1 MPSLTFVL
9 PHWLYWLGLGLFP
22 LMAMVVVRRQ
32 RLQAPPRLSV
42 PLAYFLL
49 VSGGLF
55 GVHRLYL
62 KSRWSLVF
70 MALFL
75 ALLWVNVE
83 TREARDGVS
92 MANNAVAL
100 AKLDV
105 RRAEKS
111 VKRGR
116 RNAEQRL
123 AKAKDELAT
132 AHREQHSAG
141 DEQRRWNKTALG
153 VGSVILLLL
162 VIDALLLPR
171 LVRNRGRLEQDPA
184 DAGFQCPVVEQEH
197 DDSREPFRFNRW
209 VSRLNGF
216 AGELVAYWSVIAVFV
231 YYYEVIARYVFNSPT
246 NWAHESMFLMF
257 GMQYLIA
264 GGFCLRE
271 NAHVRVDV
279 IYTHLSKRLQ
289 AVLDLVTSVFFFIFV
304 LTLLVTGWIFFNDA
318 FSIKEVSFTE
328 WGIQYWPVKFAL
340 PLGAALLLIQGIAQL
355 VKDITVVMRPEA
367 AELDTAVRPEG

>member
-9 PHWLYWLGLGLFP
+9 PHWLYWLGLALFP
-22 LMAMVVVRRQ
+22 LAAMYMVRR
-32 RLQAPPRLSV
+32 RRRQAAERLSV

-49 VSGGLF
+49 VTGGFF

-70 MALFL
+70 IVLFL
-75 ALLWVNVE
+75 ALLWVNVQ
-83 TREARDGVS
+83 TRESRDALS
-92 MANNAVAL
+92 MASNAVTM
-100 AKLDV
+100 AKLDI

-123 AKAKDELAT
+123 AAAKEKLAH
-132 AHREQHSAG
+132 AAYQRSISEAERE
-141 DEQRRWNKTALG
+141 RWNNSALS
-153 VGSVILLLL
+153 VGLAILLLL
-162 VIDALLLPR
+162 AADAMLLPR
-171 LVRNRGRLEQDPA
+171 LVRARSLLEEGPVEE
-184 DAGFQCPVVEQEH
+184 GFQCPVVEQEH
-197 DDSREPFRFNRW
+197 DDSQEPLRFNRW

-216 AGELVAYWSVIAVFV
+216 SGELVAYWSVIAVFV

-279 IYTHLSKRLQ
+279 LYTHLSKRMQ
-289 AVLDLVTSVFFFIFV
+289 AALDLVTSIFFFTFV
-304 LTLLVTGWIFFNDA
+304 LTLLVTGWIFFHDA
-318 FSIKEVSFTE
+318 FSIQEVSFTE

-340 PLGAALLLIQGIAQL
+340 PLGAALLLFQGVAQL
-355 VKDITVVMRPEA
+355 VKDITVVVHPQA
-367 AELDTAVRPEG
+367 VDLNTSVRPEG

>member
-9 PHWLYWLGLGLFP
+9 PHWLYWLGLALFP
-22 LMAMVVVRRQ
+22 LAAMYMVRR
-32 RLQAPPRLSV
+32 RRRQAAERLSV

-49 VSGGLF
+49 VTGGFF

-70 MALFL
+70 IVLFL
-75 ALLWVNVE
+75 ALLWVNVQ
-83 TREARDGVS
+83 TRESRDALS
-92 MANNAVAL
+92 MASNAVTM
-100 AKLDV
+100 AKLDI

-123 AKAKDELAT
+123 AAAKEKLAH
-132 AHREQHSAG
+132 AAYQRSISEAERE
-141 DEQRRWNKTALG
+141 RWNNSALS
-153 VGSVILLLL
+153 VGLAILLLL
-162 VIDALLLPR
+162 AADAMLLPR
-171 LVRNRGRLEQDPA
+171 LVRARSLLEEGPVEE
-184 DAGFQCPVVEQEH
+184 GFQCPVVEQEH
-197 DDSREPFRFNRW
+197 DDSQEPLRFNRW

-216 AGELVAYWSVIAVFV
+216 SGELVAYWSVIAVFV

-279 IYTHLSKRLQ
+279 LYTHLSKRMQ
-289 AVLDLVTSVFFFIFV
+289 AALDLVTSIFFFTFM
-304 LTLLVTGWIFFNDA
+304 LTLLVTGWIFFHDA
-318 FSIKEVSFTE
+318 FSIQEVSFTE

-340 PLGAALLLIQGIAQL
+340 PLGAALLLFQGVAQL
-355 VKDITVVMRPEA
+355 VKDITVVVHPQA
-367 AELDTAVRPEG
+367 VDLNTSVRPEG